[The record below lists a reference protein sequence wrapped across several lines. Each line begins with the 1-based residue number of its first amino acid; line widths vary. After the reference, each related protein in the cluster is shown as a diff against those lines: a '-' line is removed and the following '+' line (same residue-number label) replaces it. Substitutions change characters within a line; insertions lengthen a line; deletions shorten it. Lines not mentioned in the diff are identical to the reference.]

1 MKSSLSLLFTAST
14 AYASPYLSER
24 HSTCASTPSISAAR
38 AAEVR
43 NAFLESGIIPDV
55 VPDITPTTELSVK
68 YGNINEN
75 LGNKFD
81 VLRKPSITHIPIF
94 PSSHPLISPNH

>member
-14 AYASPYLSER
+14 AYASPYLSDR
-24 HSTCASTPSISAAR
+24 HSTCASTPGISAAR

-43 NAFLESGIIPDV
+43 NAFLKYRVIPDV
-55 VPDITPTTELSVK
+55 VPEINPTTELSVK
-68 YGNINEN
+68 YGNNNEN

-81 VLRKPSITHIPIF
+81 VLRKPSLTHLPLTY
-94 PSSHPLISPNH
+94 PLITNSITM